1 MSAIVEDVSAAAP
14 RIPHLRL
21 LVLHGS
27 RARGTAHE
35 RSDWDF
41 AYLADGDVDAGGLL
55 ATLTDVS
62 RTDHVD
68 AVDLDRAGAL
78 IRHRVARDGVLVYE
92 AAPGLFER
100 FRLEAIHNWC
110 DMEPVL
116 TPIYER
122 ALRELEQEP

>member
-1 MSAIVEDVSAAAP
+1 MSATSDELSAAA
-14 RIPHLRL
+14 RVAPHLRL

-27 RARGTAHE
+27 QARGTAHE

-41 AYLADGDVDAGGLL
+41 AYLGDDGLDADGLL
-55 ATLTDVS
+55 TALIDIS

-68 AVDLDRAGAL
+68 ALDLARAGAL

-92 AAPGLFER
+92 ATTGLFER
-100 FRLEAIHNWC
+100 FRLEAIHQWC
-110 DMEPVL
+110 DLEPVL

-122 ALRELEQEP
+122 ALRALEQER